1 MKIASR
7 KDILEYIKSVDTS
20 YRIDKNVI
28 YAERAFVA
36 NTVVQ
41 WCIYQVNIKKM
52 SPGEMDFYLQA
63 ISSFLQGKTSIYWD
77 AESNLV
83 IS

>member
-1 MKIASR
+1 MEIASR
-7 KDILEYIKSVDTS
+7 KDILEYIKSVDPN
-20 YRIDKNVI
+20 YRTDQNVI

-41 WCIYQVNIKKM
+41 WCIHQVNIKKM
-52 SPGEMDFYLQA
+52 NPGEMQFYLQA
-63 ISSFLQGKTSIYWD
+63 ISSFLQGNTNIYWD
-77 AESNLV
+77 EESNLV

>member
-63 ISSFLQGKTSIYWD
+63 ISSFLQGKTTIYWD
-77 AESNLV
+77 EESNLV

>member
-7 KDILEYIKSVDTS
+7 KDILEYIKSVDPN
-20 YRIDKNVI
+20 YRTEKNVI
-28 YAERAFVA
+28 YAERSFVA

-41 WCIYQVNIKKM
+41 WCIYQINIKKM

-63 ISSFLQGKTSIYWD
+63 ISSFLQGNTNIYWD
-77 AESNLV
+77 AECNLV

>member
-7 KDILEYIKSVDTS
+7 KDILEYIKSVDS
-20 YRIDKNVI
+20 DYRADQNVI
-28 YAERAFVA
+28 YARKAFVA

-41 WCIYQVNIKKM
+41 WCIYQVNMEKM

-63 ISSFLQGKTSIYWD
+63 ISSFLQGKTNIYWD
-77 AESNLV
+77 EHDNLV

>member
-1 MKIASR
+1 MNIASR
-7 KDILEYIKSVDTS
+7 KDILKYIKSVDPN
-20 YRIDKNVI
+20 YRTERNVI

-52 SPGEMDFYLQA
+52 SPGEMGFYLDA
-63 ISSFLQGKTSIYWD
+63 ISSFLKGNTNIYWD
-77 AESNLV
+77 ANCNLV

>member
-7 KDILEYIKSVDTS
+7 KDILEYIRSTDPDYRVDQ
-20 YRIDKNVI
+20 NVI
-28 YAERAFVA
+28 YARKAFIT

-52 SPGEMDFYLQA
+52 NPGEMDFYLQA
-63 ISSFLQGKTSIYWD
+63 ITSFLSGNTDIYWD
-77 AESNLV
+77 QDGNLV

>member
-7 KDILEYIKSVDTS
+7 KDILKYIKSVDS
-20 YRIDKNVI
+20 DYRADQNVI
-28 YAERAFVA
+28 YAERAFIA

-41 WCIYQVNIKKM
+41 WCIHQVNIKKM

-63 ISSFLQGKTSIYWD
+63 ITSFLQGKTTIYWD
-77 AESNLV
+77 EESNLV

>member
-7 KDILEYIKSVDTS
+7 RDILEYIKSVDPS
-20 YRIDKNVI
+20 YRTAQNVI

-63 ISSFLQGKTSIYWD
+63 ITSFLQGKTNIYWD
-77 AESNLV
+77 EKSNLV

>member
-52 SPGEMDFYLQA
+52 SPGEMDFYLQS
-63 ISSFLQGKTSIYWD
+63 ITSFLQGKTTIYWD
-77 AESNLV
+77 EESNLV